1 MDEIQPKK
9 ILVVDDEI
17 EILAHLANFLK
28 RAGYQV
34 FFTDK
39 GKEALQIAAQES
51 PDLIILDLIIP
62 DMYGGDIACELAK
75 DPKTASTPIIFL
87 TGLLTK
93 GEEEGF
99 RKKYGKHHI
108 MAKPIIPSDLET
120 LLKKILS

>member
-1 MDEIQPKK
+1 MDDIQPKK
-9 ILVVDDEI
+9 ILIVDDEI
-17 EILAHLANFLK
+17 DILAHLANFLK

-39 GKEALQIAAQES
+39 GKEALQIVAQES
-51 PDLIILDLIIP
+51 PDLVILDLILP
-62 DMYGGDIACELAK
+62 DIFGGDVAAELAK
-75 DPKTASTPIIFL
+75 NPSTASIPIVFL

-99 RKKYGKHHI
+99 KKKYGKHHI
-108 MAKPIIPSDLET
+108 MAKPIIPADLET